1 MARAHQR
8 APEPAWAVVVPVKRL
23 GEAKSRLA
31 GWAGAHTQQLA
42 LAMAAD
48 TVTAALS
55 CPRVQTLVVVTDD
68 PVAAPTLADAGA
80 GVVPDA
86 PDSGLNPAL
95 RYGAAR
101 AAAAQPGLGIAALSA
116 DLPAL
121 RPAELER
128 ALNAASEHPATF
140 VPDSAGV
147 GTTLYAATPRAPF
160 APEFGAGSRERHV
173 ASGAHELTLSGIDT
187 LRADVDTA
195 RDLDRARGLGTG
207 PRTAAVAGGLGLR

>member
-1 MARAHQR
+1 MARAHER

-23 GEAKSRLA
+23 AQAKSRLA
-31 GWAGAHTQQLA
+31 GWAGTHTQKLA
-42 LAMAAD
+42 LAMATD

-55 CPRVQTLVVVTDD
+55 CPRVCTLVVVTDD
-68 PVAAPTLADAGA
+68 PVAATTLADAGA

-101 AAAAQPGLGIAALSA
+101 AAAPPAVGIAALSA

-121 RPAELER
+121 RPGELQR
-128 ALNAASEHPATF
+128 ALDAASEHPATF
-140 VPDSAGV
+140 VPDSAGA
-147 GTTLYAATPRAPF
+147 GTTLYAARPPASFT
-160 APEFGAGSRERHV
+160 PEFGVGSRDRHV
-173 ASGAHELTLSGIDT
+173 ASGAHELTPPGIDT

-195 RDLDRARGLGTG
+195 RDLDRARDLGTG